1 MAVLVVTHRTQGNR
15 ATDFLFADVGELVGI
30 TSSRGPDRGRPDRDC
45 GGRRS
50 FTGLESRYCTT
61 TAQVVAQQL
70 TMRQY
75 IEAHL
80 AGLPADTTTRAWA
93 AEAARDMARIATT
106 FPIGTVV
113 ERRGDCIRERQP

>member
-1 MAVLVVTHRTQGNR
+1 MSTMAVLVVTHRTQGNR

-70 TMRQY
+70 TMRQS
-75 IEAHL
+75 
-80 AGLPADTTTRAWA
+80 
-93 AEAARDMARIATT
+93 